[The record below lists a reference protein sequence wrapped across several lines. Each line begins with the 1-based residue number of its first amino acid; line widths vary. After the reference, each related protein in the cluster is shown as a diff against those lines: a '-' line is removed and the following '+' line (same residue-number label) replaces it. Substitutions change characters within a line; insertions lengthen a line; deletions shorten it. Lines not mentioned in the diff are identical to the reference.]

1 MGIEKQSLQE
11 YIMSQIRI
19 AEKKDF
25 ERICHLIKSRKELFL
40 VFPSGSYPLTIS
52 QIEKLSEVRMDLSVL
67 TEENIIIGFAN
78 FYNYEAKKCIF
89 IGNVI
94 IDKDHR
100 FKGLG
105 KYIVLHM
112 INVAYEKYNLPEVR
126 ISVFNE
132 NTRALLL
139 YTSLGFLPYDV
150 EDKIN
155 FQGDKVAQINMKKI
169 REHGSMGTYEI

>member
-1 MGIEKQSLQE
+1 MGL
-11 YIMSQIRI
+11 IRI

-25 ERICHLIKSRKELFL
+25 EGICNLIKSEKELFL

-52 QIEKLSEVRMDLSVL
+52 QLEKLSEVRMDLSVL
-67 TEENIIIGFAN
+67 VEEDKIIGFAN
-78 FYNYEAKKCIF
+78 FYNYEPNKCLF

-105 KYIVLHM
+105 KFIVSHM
-112 INVAYEKYNLPEVR
+112 LNTAYEKYNLPEVR

-139 YTSLGFLPYDV
+139 YTSLGFLPYEV
-150 EDKIN
+150 EEKIN
-155 FQGDKVAQINMKKI
+155 FQGDKVAQINMKKA
-169 REHGSMGTYEI
+169 REH